1 MAAAGPARPVP
12 PPRQRETYQ
21 GEFLDDLRHGKG
33 TCTFADGAVY
43 TGEWRVGAPHGT
55 GRFVYASGDDRRL
68 RRRALSLCLQGESSI
83 NNRRR
88 ERGKA
93 LGREQQRLRR
103 REVADGGGRNFPL
116 LSPLSRREVAA
127 KPVKR
132 AAFA

>member
-1 MAAAGPARPVP
+1 MLPLLPRGVLPSQAAG
-12 PPRQRETYQ
+12 TLS
-21 GEFLDDLRHGKG
+21 EFLDDLRHGKG

-103 REVADGGGRNFPL
+103 REVADGGGGIFLFYHPSRAVKL
-116 LSPLSRREVAA
+116 RRSP
-127 KPVKR
+127 
-132 AAFA
+132 